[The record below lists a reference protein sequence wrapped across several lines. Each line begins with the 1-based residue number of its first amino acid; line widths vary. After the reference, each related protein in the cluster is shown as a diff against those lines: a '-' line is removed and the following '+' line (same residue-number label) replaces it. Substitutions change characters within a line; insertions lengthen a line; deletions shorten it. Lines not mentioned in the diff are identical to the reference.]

1 MHHTF
6 LQTIKNLFRNNSLP
20 LFYSLFKRL
29 YHFLVLTCLHIQFT
43 FQYKVSLQTQ
53 SHATT
58 ASRTAVIGCRPWYI
72 IIHCNTQLK
81 VQAGTTAI
89 NHCKNN
95 VTQVHSASHESSLC
109 NAPLFWCSFVCI
121 SEQNYWVSKLFIR
134 AHCRIDKSSS
144 CPSEK
149 EAKVQKGR
157 REQSKHQV
165 SHWQLL
171 LYSQETTL
179 LSLFHPSTWA
189 TKQTMPQIS
198 APPPLSTSSLSILHR
213 WMRD

>member
-1 MHHTF
+1 MPSHTIHF
-6 LQTIKNLFRNNSLP
+6 SVQSFIANPVTCNNSIWNCCHWLQTMVYNNTLQYPTKSTSGNNSN
-20 LFYSLFKRL
+20 
-29 YHFLVLTCLHIQFT
+29 Q
-43 FQYKVSLQTQ
+43 SLQEQ
-53 SHATT
+53 CA
-58 ASRTAVIGCRPWYI
+58 
-72 IIHCNTQLK
+72 
-81 VQAGTTAI
+81 
-89 NHCKNN
+89 
-95 VTQVHSASHESSLC
+95 SASHESSLC

-134 AHCRIDKSSS
+134 AHCRIDKSNS

-213 WMRD
+213 WMRN